1 MIPVMHQVT
10 AGGATSA
17 ASAASATSATSA
29 TSGGETVGIACASD
43 PPILEDKIKA
53 STNWDFMGFNLMGF
67 NGIHGI

>member
-17 ASAASATSATSA
+17 ASAASATSA

-53 STNWDFMGFNLMGF
+53 STNWDFMGFSLMRF
-67 NGIHGI
+67 NGISWDLI